1 MCLHGKTHHTHQWT
15 YIYKMKE
22 KWRKTEKNK
31 NYNKKLFR
39 LLMQFFCFVLV
50 VIWSKLPTSKIR
62 LHLHISK
69 KCIINHHFCFRFVS
83 HKCNTNAIPN
93 SVFVFFFANWRNQQI
108 MFTFA
113 TLSDLAQITYFVWQF
128 DYILTFE
135 KDITRSRY
143 IFLHKYIYVY

>member
-1 MCLHGKTHHTHQWT
+1 MCSHGKTHHTHQWT

-93 SVFVFFFANWRNQQI
+93 SVFVFFLVLFCKLKKSTNHVYICDPLRSGPDHVFCLTIWLHFN
-108 MFTFA
+108 
-113 TLSDLAQITYFVWQF
+113 VW
-128 DYILTFE
+128 E
-135 KDITRSRY
+135 RY
-143 IFLHKYIYVY
+143 N